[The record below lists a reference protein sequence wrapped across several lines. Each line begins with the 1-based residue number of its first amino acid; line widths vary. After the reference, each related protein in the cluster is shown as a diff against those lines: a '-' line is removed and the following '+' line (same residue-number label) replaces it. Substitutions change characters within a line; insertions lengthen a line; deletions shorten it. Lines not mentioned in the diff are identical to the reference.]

1 MTDKT
6 ETFETLLIKLKN
18 EFKNEIKNEIKSE
31 IKKELLKIFN
41 AVVTE
46 PVVIEP
52 VVTPP
57 VVTEP
62 VVTPPVVTEPVV
74 TPPVVTEPV
83 TEPRVF
89 KKVLIDGDENTG
101 KSSIVRRMCN
111 YAFTDEYIG
120 TIGVEFQFF
129 TIENTKLQ
137 IWDVAGQ
144 EQFRLNDSCYVG
156 TDVVLYVFDLSNKAS
171 FHRLNTIIPIGQ
183 KLCLPDT
190 VYYLIGNK
198 SDTEPHAVTSQDMAE
213 LVAKYNLAGY
223 VQVSAKS
230 GKGIEDIRNLLV
242 NQKVVKPVVTEPV
255 VTSEPVIAHFD
266 TDIIGGI
273 WAVTRNPSIKAP
285 VTVQNYKELAA
296 EYQTKTTSNTVEVV
310 VPSYKELAEDVV
322 REINKPVEI
331 VDNIIPA
338 DSDATFAP
346 F

>member
-6 ETFETLLIKLKN
+6 ETFETLLMKLKN
-18 EFKNEIKNEIKSE
+18 EFKSEIKAEIKSE
-31 IKKELLKIFN
+31 IKKELLKLFN
-41 AVVTE
+41 SVVTE
-46 PVVIEP
+46 PVVTE
-52 VVTPP
+52 P

-62 VVTPPVVTEPVV
+62 VVTPPVVT
-74 TPPVVTEPV
+74 PPVVTDPV
-83 TEPRVF
+83 TEPRVL

-111 YAFTDEYIG
+111 YVFTDEYIG

-129 TIENTKLQ
+129 TIENVRFQ
-137 IWDVAGQ
+137 IWDAAGQ
-144 EQFRLNDSCYVG
+144 EQFRTNHNIYYKSS
-156 TDVVLYVFDLSNKAS
+156 DVVLYVFDLSNKAS

-198 SDTEPHAVTSQDMAE
+198 SDTEPHAVTSQDVDE

-230 GKGIEDIRNLLV
+230 GKGIEDIRHLL
-242 NQKVVKPVVTEPV
+242 VKPVVTEPV
-255 VTSEPVIAHFD
+255 VTNEHVMVHSNTA
-266 TDIIGGI
+266 TLGGT
-273 WAVTRNPSIKAP
+273 WAVTRNPSIKAA

-296 EYQTKTTSNTVEVV
+296 EYQTKTSSNTVVV
-310 VPSYKELAEDVV
+310 AVPNYKELAEDVV
-322 REINKPVEI
+322 RKINKPVEI

-338 DSDATFAP
+338 DSDVTFAP